1 MSQHF
6 DGVRA
11 YKPAPAGALNSSRSG
26 VEFIDKIV
34 IASKISDNGFLER
47 TVLQNT
53 TVTLLFGGR
62 RGQVFPEQRVI
73 DVA

>member
-34 IASKISDNGFLER
+34 IASKISNNGFLER
-47 TVLQNT
+47 AIFQIT
-53 TVTLLFGGR
+53 TVTLLFGGG
-62 RGQVFPEQRVI
+62 RGQVLPEQRVV